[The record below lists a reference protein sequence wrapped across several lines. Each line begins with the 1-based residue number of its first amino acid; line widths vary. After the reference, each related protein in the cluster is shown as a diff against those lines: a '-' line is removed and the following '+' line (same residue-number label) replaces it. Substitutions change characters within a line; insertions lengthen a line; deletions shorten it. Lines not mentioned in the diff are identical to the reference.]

1 VGVNRLS
8 LPNLAVGD
16 CEVDLVFERVR
27 EGLVVAS
34 ATRCPAGLR
43 VTTVS

>member
-1 VGVNRLS
+1 MNRLN
-8 LPNLAVGD
+8 LPKLDVGG

-34 ATRCPAGLR
+34 ATRCPESLR